1 MADESSGQEKSEAP
15 TQRRIDE
22 ARKKGDIAKSME
34 VPSAAV
40 LLAGLLA
47 LYASREYIMEHLFIL
62 LRHYLG
68 GLHTIEIS
76 LGNLPLLARDSMLQ
90 TGMIVAPVMAAI
102 VVAALVSNYAQVGV
116 LFTTEKLAPKFDT
129 LNPIA
134 GFGRMFSKQSLAN
147 LVKSLAKLGI
157 VGYIAWDEVMKALPG
172 ILPLMDQEPMA
183 ILIFMSKVAY
193 WIFLKTALFIAILAA
208 ADYAFQRWQFMDRMK
223 MTKQEIK
230 DEAKQT
236 EGDPHVKGRIRSIQ
250 MQMARQRM
258 MSEVPK
264 ADVVIT
270 NPTRLAIA
278 LKYDALSM
286 TAPKVLAKGAGL
298 IAQRI
303 REIAME
309 HGIPLVEDKP
319 LAQALY
325 KSVDINESI
334 PENLFQAVAE
344 VLAYVY
350 NLKKNGLGKATK
362 SHGSA
367 APF

>member
-15 TQRRIDE
+15 TSRRIQE
-22 ARKKGDIAKSME
+22 ARKKGDVAKSME

-40 LLAGLLA
+40 LLTGLLT
-47 LYASREYIMEHLFIL
+47 LYYTSDLMLGRLFIL

-68 GLHTIEIS
+68 NLHTFQIIP
-76 LGNLPLLARDSMLQ
+76 GNMPMLTRETMLE
-90 TGMIVAPVMAAI
+90 TGLIVAPVMGVIFLTALAA
-102 VVAALVSNYAQVGV
+102 NYAQVGI
-116 LFTTEKLAPKFDT
+116 LFTTEKLAPKFDKID
-129 LNPIA
+129 PIQ
-134 GFGRMFSKQSLAN
+134 GFARLFSKQTLAN
-147 LVKSLAKLGI
+147 VVKSVGKLLI
-157 VGYIAWDEVMKALPG
+157 IGYVSYTEIKKALPG
-172 ILPLMDQEPMA
+172 ILPLMDQEP
-183 ILIFMSKVAY
+183 ILILSFMGRVAF
-193 WIFLKTALFIAILAA
+193 WLFLKAALIIALLAA
-208 ADYAFQRWQFMDRMK
+208 IDYAFQRWQFMEKMK

-258 MSEVPK
+258 MAEVPK

-278 LKYDALSM
+278 LRYDAM
-286 TAPKVLAKGAGL
+286 AMAAPMVLAKGAGA
-298 IAQRI
+298 IAQKI
-303 REIAME
+303 REIAEE

-325 KSVDINESI
+325 KSVGLNEPI
-334 PENLFQAVAE
+334 PENLFQTVAE

-350 NLKKNGLGKATK
+350 NIKRKRA
-362 SHGSA
+362 
-367 APF
+367 

>member
-15 TQRRIDE
+15 TSRRLQE
-22 ARKKGDIAKSME
+22 ARKKGDVAKSME

-40 LLAGLLA
+40 LLTGLLT
-47 LYASREYIMEHLFIL
+47 LYYTSDFMLGRLLLL
-62 LRHYLG
+62 LRYY
-68 GLHTIEIS
+68 
-76 LGNLPLLARDSMLQ
+76 LGNLHTFQIIPGNMPMLTRESMLE
-90 TGMIVAPVMAAI
+90 TGLIVAPVMGVIFITALAA
-102 VVAALVSNYAQVGV
+102 NYAQVGI
-116 LFTTEKLAPKFDT
+116 LFTTEKLAPKFDKID
-129 LNPIA
+129 PIQ
-134 GFGRMFSKQSLAN
+134 GFARLFSKQTLAN
-147 LVKSLAKLGI
+147 VVKSVGKLLI
-157 VGYIAWDEVMKALPG
+157 IGYVSYTEIKKALPG
-172 ILPLMDQEPMA
+172 ILPLMDQEPVL
-183 ILIFMSKVAY
+183 ILSFMGRVAF
-193 WIFLKTALFIAILAA
+193 WIFLKAALIIALLAA
-208 ADYAFQRWQFMDRMK
+208 IDYAFQRWQFMEKMK

-278 LKYDALSM
+278 LRYDPLAM
-286 TAPKVLAKGAGL
+286 AAPMVLAKGAGV
-298 IAQRI
+298 IAQKI
-303 REIAME
+303 REIAEE

-325 KSVDINESI
+325 KSVGLNESI
-334 PENLFQAVAE
+334 PENLFQTVAE

-350 NLKKNGLGKATK
+350 NIKRKRA
-362 SHGSA
+362 
-367 APF
+367 